1 MKQKTI
7 EIKLDFRG
15 LPFIVEACDT
25 DGSHTRLSTKDFLI
39 EEIMN
44 VGLEDTLYGQEFR
57 DGIYEVHIEGS
68 CDYEHTDYDY
78 EIIYTRISDDA

>member
-1 MKQKTI
+1 MKQGTI

-15 LPFIVEACDT
+15 HPFIVEACDT

-44 VGLEDTLYGQEFR
+44 VGLDDTLYGKIFR
-57 DGIYEVHIEGS
+57 DGIYKVTTKGS
-68 CDYEHTDYDY
+68 WDYEHTDYDY
-78 EIIYTRISDDA
+78 EIIYTRISDD